1 MNVSRRRA
9 CAIIGTVLTL
19 GPATTIARAESSHL
33 TLVDV
38 TLPDTIELGGTFTA
52 SVDVEN
58 TGSERVSTE
67 VTYQFEGDLIASMDV
82 TIEPGETR
90 TARLPGMEA
99 AWLSENREGE
109 LTPGT
114 YRHSIGIQGG
124 PRERRE
130 VEVVSGD
137 STPSGDT
144 PSGQTPAGTPPMG
157 LALIEKRFPETVAP
171 GTPMAVGLVVEN
183 VRSTSTT
190 IDITYAFEG
199 REVFFKE
206 AITIEPGE
214 RREIG
219 FDEITIAAI
228 EESLGRELEPG
239 TYTHS
244 FGVRDGPRADAQIE
258 VLGKSE
264 GENRDTTA
272 ARGEDGP
279 QQSID
284 GADRQRGF
292 FSNTGDE
299 PEFISNPFNLTTL
312 GFLLSVA
319 GIAHQMLQGR

>member
-1 MNVSRRRA
+1 M
-9 CAIIGTVLTL
+9 IGSVMAL
-19 GPATTIARAESSHL
+19 GPATRVARAESSHL
-33 TLVDV
+33 TLVSV
-38 TLPDTIELGGTFTA
+38 TLPERIELGGTFTA
-52 SVDVEN
+52 SVEVEN

-67 VTYQFEGDLIASMDV
+67 VTYQFEADLIASMDV

-114 YRHSIGIQGG
+114 YNHSIGIQGG
-124 PRERRE
+124 PRERRQ
-130 VEVVSGD
+130 VELVSGD
-137 STPSGDT
+137 TTPTGDT
-144 PSGQTPAGTPPMG
+144 PSGQTPDGTPPMG
-157 LALIEKRFPETVAP
+157 LALVDKRFPETVAP

-183 VRSTSTT
+183 VKSTSTA

-199 REVFFKE
+199 TEVFFNE
-206 AITIEPGE
+206 GVTIESGE

-258 VLGKSE
+258 VLSGNGGSD
-264 GENRDTTA
+264 RQTTA
-272 ARGEDGP
+272 EIDDGGN

-292 FSNTGDE
+292 FSNTGEE